1 MLLFRGWSTLADLGF
16 EGWSVKPLVLGSASF
31 FNRSLDDS
39 AFPLFSFFISV
50 NDEVD
55 LLTAFVLPISLLAF
69 AVFGGWGSVPVVV
82 LAGNFLR
89 GEEDAGSASLNF
101 ELLQVLGETL
111 EEGFTLGCC
120 SVVDALEVLLLA
132 AILFCL
138 SSLSLS
144 SRFICSSSWKC
155 KKLPIRCCKVL
166 EI

>member
-69 AVFGGWGSVPVVV
+69 AVLGGWGSVPVVV

-89 GEEDAGSASLNF
+89 GEEDAGSASLTF
-101 ELLQVLGETL
+101 ELL
-111 EEGFTLGCC
+111 
-120 SVVDALEVLLLA
+120 
-132 AILFCL
+132 
-138 SSLSLS
+138 
-144 SRFICSSSWKC
+144 
-155 KKLPIRCCKVL
+155 
-166 EI
+166 